1 VANATDIESLNDFK
15 DWLGYNAGAVIPQI
29 GLTMAGAAI
38 AGIPGAL
45 LTSTAFNF
53 PAQIEQRVE
62 FIMSTVK
69 DLPPEDQAKAVME
82 YLDKTGDVTFAVTAL
97 QGGLDMFGPVGA
109 ILRKKLASKE
119 GAELIAGY
127 QTKQRAIKEALKDT
141 PRQIGEETLTEGAQ
155 EIAAIGGERALDEQ
169 GELDA
174 LSKENLLRVLNTAA
188 AGTVGGGVGATTNV
202 AVAPVTPFL
211 QQRAVRAEQDRVTR
225 EMQQKFVR
233 DNAEA
238 IGKKFD
244 SLVVEYQKQGV
255 PEAEAMKKSWRR
267 SAFR

>member
-1 VANATDIESLNDFK
+1 LRPTPATETEVNYDALATQFGGVAGETPVDPADREATFFGEFGRGFGTTVETAKFIPEVVGLQNAAATSSTARKELAMFDRIDKGEPVTPELLAGSGLSGLFVNMYKNASPEKRQKLRDMQAKQLSEAQKQTEELLPALKELDARREKTSPRVANATDIESLNDFK

-109 ILRKKLASKE
+109 ILRK
-119 GAELIAGY
+119 
-127 QTKQRAIKEALKDT
+127 
-141 PRQIGEETLTEGAQ
+141 
-155 EIAAIGGERALDEQ
+155 
-169 GELDA
+169 
-174 LSKENLLRVLNTAA
+174 N
-188 AGTVGGGVGATTNV
+188 
-202 AVAPVTPFL
+202 
-211 QQRAVRAEQDRVTR
+211 
-225 EMQQKFVR
+225 
-233 DNAEA
+233 
-238 IGKKFD
+238 
-244 SLVVEYQKQGV
+244 
-255 PEAEAMKKSWRR
+255 
-267 SAFR
+267 